1 MHNFKVAVA
10 QISSVKGDVN
20 KNIESH
26 LKAIDVAVEH
36 QTSII
41 IFPELSLT
49 GYEPELASDLAFLRD
64 DNRLQA
70 FVSAASTNDIWIVV
84 GAPVKFG
91 SEIHIGSIIFSPD
104 RAVSTYSK
112 MNLHSGEERFFTA
125 GREPKILEVGSYRVA
140 LAICADTNNP
150 LHAQVYAKENATVYA
165 ASVLIT
171 DGGYTTDTK
180 KLQSYA
186 VEHDM
191 LVVMANHNKPTG
203 GWQPIG
209 KSAAWD
215 KNGLLSTTSEDKDA
229 IIISQ
234 QKNGTWKS
242 RVIEM

>member
-10 QISSVKGDVN
+10 QIPSVNGDAN

-26 LKAIDVAVEH
+26 LKAIDVAIEH
-36 QTSII
+36 QASIV

-49 GYEPELASDLAFLRD
+49 GYEPELASDLAFVID
-64 DNRLQA
+64 DDRLHT
-70 FVSAASTNDIWIVV
+70 FVSTASKNNIWIVV

-104 RAVSTYSK
+104 GAVSTYSK
-112 MNLHSGEERFFTA
+112 MNLHPGEERFFSV
-125 GREPKILEVGSYRVA
+125 GKEPRVLEIDNHRVA

-150 LHAQVYAKENATVYA
+150 LHAQVYAKDRATVYA
-165 ASVLIT
+165 AGVLIT
-171 DGGYTTDTK
+171 DGGYALDTE

-186 VEHDM
+186 IEHDM

-215 KNGLLSTTSEDKDA
+215 KNGRLSAASEDKDS

-234 QKNGTWKS
+234 QNNGTWES